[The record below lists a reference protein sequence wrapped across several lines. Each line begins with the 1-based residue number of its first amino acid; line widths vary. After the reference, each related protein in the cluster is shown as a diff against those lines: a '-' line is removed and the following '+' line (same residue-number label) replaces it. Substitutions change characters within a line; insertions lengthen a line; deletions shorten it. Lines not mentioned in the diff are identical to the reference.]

1 MIDVDEYLQ
10 NLKRSGMTVSVA
22 HEDYE
27 YIITAASFKESGID
41 VYVGRGGTMLDAAE
55 SLLKDWEK

>member
-10 NLKRSGMTVSVA
+10 SMRRSGLTVSVT
-22 HEDYE
+22 HDEYE

-41 VYVGRGGTMLDAAE
+41 VFVGRGGTMIDAAE